1 VEISGIAPET
11 VQIFGQLDQIMV
23 ASRYLRHGT
32 GFKACS
38 HRRPQ
43 SMDAAAP
50 ATHLVC
56 GTGPESF
63 TRTAS
68 SVKSAARAEASLLF
82 DAS

>member
-1 VEISGIAPET
+1 MEISGIAPET

-23 ASRYLRHGT
+23 ASGYLPSRHWI
-32 GFKACS
+32 
-38 HRRPQ
+38 Q
-43 SMDAAAP
+43 SMLSQKAP
-50 ATHLVC
+50 INGCRRSGVHLVC

-82 DAS
+82 HAS